1 MQALSHLFEACRQGD
16 LDTIQKTLSLEPELL
31 NQQDMKGFSPLIIA
45 VYNNQPAAVQLLLDN
60 GADIAAQDMSGNT
73 ALMGAAFRG
82 YQEVV
87 QMLLDKGADVN
98 QRNFQ
103 GAAALTFAA
112 TFGQME
118 IAKMLLDK
126 GADLWVED
134 TRGKNPLD
142 HAVMQENVA
151 MVDLLEKYK

>member
-1 MQALSHLFEACRQGD
+1 MQALTDLFEACRQGD
-16 LDTIQKTLSLEPELL
+16 LDKIKQITDLEPELL
-31 NQQDMKGFSPLIIA
+31 NQQDVKGFSALIIA
-45 VYNNQPAAVQLLLDN
+45 VYNNQPAAVQLLLEN
-60 GADIAAQDMSGNT
+60 NADIAAQDMSGNT

-82 YQEVV
+82 YPEVV
-87 QMLLDKGADVN
+87 QLLLAHGADVN

-103 GAAALTFAA
+103 GATALTFAA
-112 TFGQME
+112 TFGQQD